1 MNELKI
7 NAIFTFEKADQ
18 FITNYVLD
26 IDVCKKVFF
35 KKGTEKEVQ
44 FIANLISQ
52 ELEVH
57 EILDLAKISLCFG
70 YEDAAIDKS
79 NTMKNVLK
87 RMGKYYFNDQKDH
100 IEDYIKNVSLVYRQ
114 EIDKKAM
121 RKKLKA
127 MLN

>member
-7 NAIFTFEKADQ
+7 NAIFTFEKAEQ
-18 FITNYVLD
+18 FITNYVLNV
-26 IDVCKKVFF
+26 DVCKKVFF
-35 KKGTEKEVQ
+35 KTDREVQ

-52 ELEVH
+52 ELEAH
-57 EILDLAKISLCFG
+57 EILDLTKISLCFG
-70 YEDAAIDKS
+70 YDDKEIDES
-79 NTMKNVLK
+79 DTMKNVLK
-87 RMGKYYFNDQKDH
+87 RMGKYYFNDQKDD
-100 IEDYIKNVSLVYRQ
+100 IEEYIKNVSLVLRQ

>member
-7 NAIFTFEKADQ
+7 NAIFTFEKAEQ
-18 FITNYVLD
+18 FITNYVLNV
-26 IDVCKKVFF
+26 DVCKKVFF
-35 KKGTEKEVQ
+35 KTDREVQ

-52 ELEVH
+52 ELEAH
-57 EILDLAKISLCFG
+57 EILDLTKISLCFG
-70 YEDAAIDKS
+70 YDDKEIDES
-79 NTMKNVLK
+79 DTMKKVLK
-87 RMGKYYFNDQKDH
+87 RMGKYYFNDQKDD
-100 IEDYIKNVSLVYRQ
+100 IEDYIKNVSLVLRQ

>member
-7 NAIFTFEKADQ
+7 NAIFTFEKAEQ
-18 FITNYVLD
+18 FITNYVLNV
-26 IDVCKKVFF
+26 DVCKKVFF
-35 KKGTEKEVQ
+35 KTDREVQ

-52 ELEVH
+52 ELEAH
-57 EILDLAKISLCFG
+57 EILDLTKISLCFG
-70 YEDAAIDKS
+70 YEDKDIDKS
-79 NTMKNVLK
+79 DTMKKVLK
-87 RMGKYYFNDQKDH
+87 RMGKYYFNDQKDD
-100 IEDYIKNVSLVYRQ
+100 IEDYIKNVSLVLRQ

>member
-35 KKGTEKEVQ
+35 KTDREVQ

-52 ELEVH
+52 ELEAH
-57 EILDLAKISLCFG
+57 EILDLVKISLCFG
-70 YEDAAIDKS
+70 YEDKDIDKS
-79 NTMKNVLK
+79 DTMKKVLK
-87 RMGKYYFNDQKDH
+87 RMGKYYFNDQKDD
-100 IEDYIKNVSLVYRQ
+100 IEEYIKNVSLVLRQ

>member
-35 KKGTEKEVQ
+35 KTDREVQ

-52 ELEVH
+52 ELEAH
-57 EILDLAKISLCFG
+57 EILDLTKISLCFG
-70 YEDAAIDKS
+70 YEDKDIDKS
-79 NTMKNVLK
+79 DTMKKVLK

-100 IEDYIKNVSLVYRQ
+100 IEDYIKNVSLVLRQ

>member
-18 FITNYVLD
+18 FITNYVLNV
-26 IDVCKKVFF
+26 DVCKKVFF
-35 KKGTEKEVQ
+35 KTDREVQ

-52 ELEVH
+52 ELEAH
-57 EILDLAKISLCFG
+57 EILDLVKISLCFG
-70 YEDAAIDKS
+70 YEDKDIDKS
-79 NTMKNVLK
+79 DTMKKVLK
-87 RMGKYYFNDQKDH
+87 RMGKYYFNDQKDD
-100 IEDYIKNVSLVYRQ
+100 IEEYIKNVSLVLRQ

>member
-7 NAIFTFEKADQ
+7 NAIFTFEKAEQ
-18 FITNYVLD
+18 FITNYVLNV
-26 IDVCKKVFF
+26 DVCKKVFF
-35 KKGTEKEVQ
+35 KTDREVQ

-52 ELEVH
+52 ELEAH
-57 EILDLAKISLCFG
+57 EILDLVKISLCFG
-70 YEDAAIDKS
+70 YEDKDIDKS
-79 NTMKNVLK
+79 DTMKKVLK
-87 RMGKYYFNDQKDH
+87 RMGKYYFNDQKDD
-100 IEDYIKNVSLVYRQ
+100 IEEYIKNVSLVLRQ

>member
-18 FITNYVLD
+18 FITNYVLNV
-26 IDVCKKVFF
+26 DVCKKVFF
-35 KKGTEKEVQ
+35 KTDREVQ

-52 ELEVH
+52 ELEAH
-57 EILDLAKISLCFG
+57 EILDLTKISLCFG
-70 YEDAAIDKS
+70 YEDKDIDKS
-79 NTMKNVLK
+79 DTMKKVLK
-87 RMGKYYFNDQKDH
+87 RMGKYYFNDQKDD
-100 IEDYIKNVSLVYRQ
+100 IEEYIKNVSLVLRQ

>member
-7 NAIFTFEKADQ
+7 NAIFTFEKAEQ
-18 FITNYVLD
+18 FITNYVLNV
-26 IDVCKKVFF
+26 DVCKKVFF
-35 KKGTEKEVQ
+35 KTDREVQ

-52 ELEVH
+52 ELEAH
-57 EILDLAKISLCFG
+57 EILDLTKISLCFG
-70 YEDAAIDKS
+70 YDDKEIDES
-79 NTMKNVLK
+79 DTMKNVLK

-100 IEDYIKNVSLVYRQ
+100 IEDYIKNVSLVLRQ

>member
-7 NAIFTFEKADQ
+7 NAIFTFEKAEQ
-18 FITNYVLD
+18 FITNYVLNV
-26 IDVCKKVFF
+26 DVCKKVFF
-35 KKGTEKEVQ
+35 KTDREVQ

-52 ELEVH
+52 ELEAH
-57 EILDLAKISLCFG
+57 EILDLTKISLCFG
-70 YEDAAIDKS
+70 YDDKEIDES
-79 NTMKNVLK
+79 DTMKNVLK
-87 RMGKYYFNDQKDH
+87 RMGKYYFNDHKDD
-100 IEDYIKNVSLVYRQ
+100 IEEYIKNVSLVLRQ

>member
-7 NAIFTFEKADQ
+7 NAIFTFEKAEQ
-18 FITNYVLD
+18 FISNYVLNV
-26 IDVCKKVFF
+26 DVCKKVFF
-35 KKGTEKEVQ
+35 KTDREVQ

-52 ELEVH
+52 ELEAH
-57 EILDLAKISLCFG
+57 EILDLTKISLCFS
-70 YEDAAIDKS
+70 YEDKDIDKS
-79 NTMKNVLK
+79 DTMKKVLK
-87 RMGKYYFNDQKDH
+87 RMGKYYFNDQKDD
-100 IEDYIKNVSLVYRQ
+100 IEEYIKNAALVLRH

>member
-26 IDVCKKVFF
+26 IDACKKVFF
-35 KKGTEKEVQ
+35 KTDREVQ

-52 ELEVH
+52 ELEAH
-57 EILDLAKISLCFG
+57 EILDLVKISLCFG
-70 YEDAAIDKS
+70 YEDTTID
-79 NTMKNVLK
+79 NTDTMKNVLK
-87 RMGKYYFNDQKDH
+87 RMGKYYFNDQKDD
-100 IEDYIKNVSLVYRQ
+100 IQAYIKNVSLVLRQ

>member
-7 NAIFTFEKADQ
+7 NAIFTFEKAEQ
-18 FITNYVLD
+18 FITNYVLNV
-26 IDVCKKVFF
+26 DVCKKVFF
-35 KKGTEKEVQ
+35 KTDREVQ

-52 ELEVH
+52 ELEAH
-57 EILDLAKISLCFG
+57 EILDLTKISLCFG
-70 YEDAAIDKS
+70 YEDKDIDKS
-79 NTMKNVLK
+79 DTMKKVLK
-87 RMGKYYFNDQKDH
+87 RMGKYYFNDQKDD
-100 IEDYIKNVSLVYRQ
+100 IEEYIKNAALVLRH

>member
-7 NAIFTFEKADQ
+7 NAIFTFEKAEQ
-18 FITNYVLD
+18 FITNYVLNV
-26 IDVCKKVFF
+26 DVCKKVFF
-35 KKGTEKEVQ
+35 KTDREVQ

-52 ELEVH
+52 ELEAH
-57 EILDLAKISLCFG
+57 EILDLVKISLCFG
-70 YEDAAIDKS
+70 YEDKDIDKS
-79 NTMKNVLK
+79 DTMKNVLK

-100 IEDYIKNVSLVYRQ
+100 IEDYIKNVSLVLRQ

>member
-7 NAIFTFEKADQ
+7 NAIFTFEKAEQ
-18 FITNYVLD
+18 FITNYVLNV
-26 IDVCKKVFF
+26 DVCKKVFF
-35 KKGTEKEVQ
+35 KTDREVQ

-52 ELEVH
+52 ELEAH
-57 EILDLAKISLCFG
+57 EILDLTKISLCFG
-70 YEDAAIDKS
+70 YDDKEIDES
-79 NTMKNVLK
+79 DTMKKVLK
-87 RMGKYYFNDQKDH
+87 RMGKYYFNDQKDD
-100 IEDYIKNVSLVYRQ
+100 IEEYIKNVSLVLRQ

>member
-35 KKGTEKEVQ
+35 KTDREVQ

-57 EILDLAKISLCFG
+57 EILDLVKISLCFG
-70 YEDAAIDKS
+70 YEDKDIDKS
-79 NTMKNVLK
+79 DTMKNVLK